1 VAAQSYRV
9 YSSYDCHDSQLP
21 KRDAPD
27 LMRVGAPV
35 GSAVEQPTGGL
46 FVVKQPSAVTD
57 ATMGSQPG
65 APACLPGRGPRPLA
79 KAVERAQ
86 AMVEFMLILPVLL
99 LILLGFIEL
108 GRMLFALTEATSA
121 SREASRY
128 GASVGLSEGGAVR
141 YLDCAGMLDAAKR
154 VVVLSDLPDSNVQI
168 TWDRGSIDQTIASC
182 DAPPSPADIKLGDRV
197 VVSVTLQY
205 RPLVPL
211 VALPSF
217 PIVSRTAR
225 TIMIDIAAGPT
236 ATLGGVSYTET
247 PTTPTTPTPG
257 DTPTPTVTST
267 GDTPT
272 PTETQEPGST
282 PLPSATATAPPT
294 ATPIPAPGNFAITVN
309 CTNGNL
315 RLTWN
320 AVSGAHYYA
329 VYEAPPTPPDEQIC
343 LTNKTRCDYAS
354 IQPDGVVHTY
364 YVVAYIYTRP
374 SLHSNVQSVSCPAP
388 G

>member
-1 VAAQSYRV
+1 
-9 YSSYDCHDSQLP
+9 
-21 KRDAPD
+21 
-27 LMRVGAPV
+27 MT
-35 GSAVEQPTGGL
+35 E
-46 FVVKQPSAVTD
+46 
-57 ATMGSQPG
+57 ATICMQPG
-65 APACLPGRGPRPLA
+65 APTTLPGYCPRPRA
-79 KAVERAQ
+79 NGAERAQ

-99 LILLGFIEL
+99 LMLLGIIEL
-108 GRMLFALTEATSA
+108 GRMLFALIEATSA

-128 GASVGLSEGGAVR
+128 GASVGMSEGGVAR
-141 YLDCAGMLDAAKR
+141 YLDCAGMVDAAQR
-154 VVVLSDLPDSNVQI
+154 VVVLSDLPDADVLI
-168 TWDRGSIDQTIASC
+168 TWDRGSIDQTFADC
-182 DAPPSPADIKLGDRV
+182 DSPPSPADTALGDRV

-205 RPLVPL
+205 RPLLPL
-211 VALPSF
+211 VPLPSF
-217 PIVSRTAR
+217 PIISRTAR

-282 PLPSATATAPPT
+282 PLPSATSTTPPT
-294 ATPIPAPGNFAITVN
+294 ATPIPAPGSFGITVT

-320 AVSGAHYYA
+320 AVTGAHYYA
-329 VYEAPPTPPDEQIC
+329 VYETSPTPPDGQIC

-374 SLHSNVQSVSCPAP
+374 SLPSNVQSVSCPAP